1 MYIFPNWEMLA
12 KLSLSH
18 KWISTLHFTLVL
30 VLGTWYLVSSIVY
43 PHLHILLSMV

>member
-18 KWISTLHFTLVL
+18 KWIYFTLYVS
-30 VLGTWYLVSSIVY
+30 LGTWYLV
-43 PHLHILLSMV
+43 LSV

>member
-12 KLSLSH
+12 K
-18 KWISTLHFTLVL
+18 
-30 VLGTWYLVSSIVY
+30 LGTWYLVSSIVY